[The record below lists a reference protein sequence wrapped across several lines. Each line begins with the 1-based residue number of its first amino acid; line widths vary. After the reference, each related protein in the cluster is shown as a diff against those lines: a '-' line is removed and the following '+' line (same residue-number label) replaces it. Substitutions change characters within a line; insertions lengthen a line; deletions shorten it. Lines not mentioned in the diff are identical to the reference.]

1 MSSFFISYSDL
12 FLTKPKVRSGHG
24 CSNVGQC
31 YLLDKLSISIRE
43 TNYVISCGKKIYPE
57 FTRGGMEPSAIGRLF
72 PTSLTGDVKSEIKR
86 TTGNEARRYPTFE
99 QLGPG

>member
-24 CSNVGQC
+24 CSNFGQC

-43 TNYVISCGKKIYPE
+43 TNYVISCGKKIYAASYPGQFALPE
-57 FTRGGMEPSAIGRLF
+57 LPE
-72 PTSLTGDVKSEIKR
+72 
-86 TTGNEARRYPTFE
+86 EAWNRV
-99 QLGPG
+99 Q